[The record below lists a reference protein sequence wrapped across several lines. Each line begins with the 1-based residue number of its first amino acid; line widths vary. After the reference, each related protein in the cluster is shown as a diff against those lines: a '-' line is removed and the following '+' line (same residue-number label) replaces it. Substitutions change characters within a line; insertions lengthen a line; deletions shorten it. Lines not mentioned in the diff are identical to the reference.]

1 MTEKRII
8 ARKIEAERNF
18 GEEFSVARRFR
29 AVDFSFED
37 NVWLKFGWKINLKLN
52 LYLN

>member
-18 GEEFSVARRFR
+18 GEEFSVARRFH

-37 NVWLKFGWKINLKLN
+37 NVWLKSGRKINLKLN
-52 LYLN
+52 LYLI